1 MTMTG
6 AIVGFVVKHH
16 NILATG
22 STRGRMRLVTRFFPG
37 LEASTDQGR
46 RDVRALMT
54 SIAGISYR
62 IVDASIKLLTI
73 PLATH
78 LLGVEKYGI
87 WLTASSILSLL
98 MVSDFGIG
106 SGLIN
111 LVGGSATRG
120 DVRSVRS
127 YTATAYVAFAALAL
141 FLIIAVTC
149 IAKSSVLPHWVG
161 VKDNSVLVSQS
172 RQLFVIMGC
181 LVAGSAS
188 LNVVNFFASALQE
201 GFFAHA
207 AQIGASLIALFCILH
222 LHSSSMEH
230 FALASSLPILCAYLA
245 LSIYIYGFRHRAM
258 APDFR
263 AVNFASFRVIWHDSS
278 RLLVAQIADTVIAFT
293 SNVLVASQLGA
304 AVVPEVSV
312 SLQVMMIFNFVSC
325 MFILPLW
332 PAYVEAG
339 VREDWTWIKTAL
351 WRGVVR
357 SVGAVA
363 LGCLCY
369 TLIYRVF
376 IHTWS
381 RVLPIPPLGFVI
393 ALDVWFLVYVWNKN
407 FMVLL
412 NALGFTSVRAWV
424 APVSA
429 AVFIATA
436 AALLAKI
443 GIIAIPVAGIAS
455 ALVEASITTAKG
467 LSLLTNRQMR
477 LSITPEVNFA
487 PEG

>member
-1 MTMTG
+1 MPTTTTDLQQ
-6 AIVGFVVKHH
+6 A
-16 NILATG
+16 N
-22 STRGRMRLVTRFFPG
+22 RGTMRLITRLFPRLSG
-37 LEASTDQGR
+37 STDQGR
-46 RDVRALMT
+46 RDLRALMT
-54 SIAGISYR
+54 AIAGISYR
-62 IVDASIKLLTI
+62 LVDASLKLMII

-78 LLGVEKYGI
+78 LLGIEKYGI
-87 WLTASSILSLL
+87 WLTASSVLSLL

-111 LVGGSATRG
+111 LVGASAARG
-120 DVRSVRS
+120 DTRSVRS
-127 YTATAYVAFAALAL
+127 FTATAYIAFGVLAS
-141 FLIIAVTC
+141 FLILAVGLLSRAA
-149 IAKSSVLPHWVG
+149 ILPHWIG
-161 VKDNSVLVSQS
+161 IGNGSPLVSES

-201 GFFAHA
+201 GYLAHG
-207 AQIGASLIALFCILH
+207 AQIAASLVSLICIFRLH
-222 LHSSSMEH
+222 TSSMEA
-230 FALASSLPILCAYLA
+230 FALASSLPILCAYLL
-245 LSIYIYGFRHRAM
+245 LSIYVYGFRHRSL

-263 AVNFASFRVIWHDSS
+263 TVNFAHFRIIWHDSS
-278 RLLVAQIADTVIAFT
+278 RLLIAQIADTVVAFT

-339 VREDWTWIKTAL
+339 VRHDWEWIRSAL

-363 LGCLCY
+363 FGCLCY
-369 TLIYRVF
+369 TLVYRVF

-381 RVLPIPPLGFVI
+381 RALPIPPLSFVI
-393 ALDVWFLVYVWNKN
+393 ALDFWFLVYVWNKN
-407 FMVLL
+407 SMVLL

-424 APVSA
+424 APLAA
-429 AVFIATA
+429 AVFIGIAII
-436 AALLAKI
+436 LLPRF
-443 GIIAIPVAGIAS
+443 GIIAIPIAGLAG
-455 ALVEASITTAKG
+455 ALLEASITTVKA
-467 LSLLTNRQMR
+467 LSLLSTQRMR
-477 LSITPEVNFA
+477 LSISPEVNFV

>member
-1 MTMTG
+1 
-6 AIVGFVVKHH
+6 
-16 NILATG
+16 
-22 STRGRMRLVTRFFPG
+22 MRLVTRFFPG
-37 LEASTDQGR
+37 LQVSTDQGR
-46 RDVRALMT
+46 RDFRALMT

-62 IVDASIKLLTI
+62 LVDASLKLITI
-73 PLATH
+73 PLATR
-78 LLGVEKYGI
+78 LLGIEKYGI

-111 LVGGSATRG
+111 LVGASATRG
-120 DVRSVRS
+120 DTRSVRS
-127 YTATAYVAFAALAL
+127 FTATAYMAFGVLAL
-141 FLIIAVTC
+141 FLVLAVGFLSRS
-149 IAKSSVLPHWVG
+149 AVLPHWVG
-161 VKDNSVLVSQS
+161 LKGDSSLIPES

-181 LVAGSAS
+181 LVASSAS

-201 GFFAHA
+201 GYLAHG
-207 AQIGASLIALFCILH
+207 AQIAASLTALVCIFRLRT
-222 LHSSSMEH
+222 SSMEH
-230 FALASSLPILCAYLA
+230 FALASSLPIVCAYIL
-245 LSIYIYGFRHRAM
+245 LSIYVYGFRHRSM

-263 AVNFASFRVIWHDSS
+263 SVNFACFRVIWHDSS
-278 RLLVAQIADTVIAFT
+278 RLLIAQIADTVIAFT

-332 PAYVEAG
+332 PAYVEAA
-339 VREDWTWIKTAL
+339 VRDDWEWIRAAL

-363 LGCLCY
+363 LGSLVY

-381 RVLPIPPLGFVI
+381 RVLPIPPLNFVL
-393 ALDVWFLVYVWNKN
+393 ALDVWFLIYVWNKN
-407 FMVLL
+407 SMVLL

-424 APVSA
+424 APLA
-429 AVFIATA
+429 AGVFVGTAVVLLPRMGIIGIPLAGVA
-436 AALLAKI
+436 AALT
-443 GIIAIPVAGIAS
+443 
-455 ALVEASITTAKG
+455 EASITSAKA
-467 LSLLTNRQMR
+467 LSLLSNRKVR
-477 LSITPEVNFA
+477 LAIGPEVTFV

>member
-1 MTMTG
+1 
-6 AIVGFVVKHH
+6 
-16 NILATG
+16 
-22 STRGRMRLVTRFFPG
+22 MRLVSKIFPG
-37 LEASTDQGR
+37 LQVSTDQGR
-46 RDVRALMT
+46 RDFRALMT

-62 IVDASIKLLTI
+62 LADASIKLLTI

-111 LVGGSATRG
+111 LVGASATRG
-120 DVRSVRS
+120 DTRSVRS
-127 YTATAYVAFAALAL
+127 FTATAYVAFAALAL
-141 FLIIAVTC
+141 FLIVAVTC
-149 IAKSSVLPHWVG
+149 LSRSAVLPHWVG
-161 VKDNSVLVSQS
+161 VKNDSILVGQS
-172 RQLFVIMGC
+172 RELFVIMGC

-201 GFFAHA
+201 GYLAHA
-207 AQIGASLIALFCILH
+207 AQIAASLISLFCILQ
-222 LHSSSMEH
+222 LRTSSMQR
-230 FALASSLPILCAYLA
+230 FALASSLPILCAYLL
-245 LSIYIYGFRHRAM
+245 LSVYVYGFRHRGL

-263 AVNFASFRVIWHDSS
+263 RVNFDSFRVIWHDSS

-339 VREDWTWIKTAL
+339 VREDWNWIKGAL
-351 WRGVVR
+351 WRGVGR

-381 RVLPIPPLGFVI
+381 RVLPIPPLSFVL
-393 ALDVWFLVYVWNKN
+393 ALDAWFLIYVWNKN

-436 AALLAKI
+436 AVLLSKV

-467 LSLLTNRQMR
+467 LSLLTNRRMR
-477 LSITPEVNFA
+477 LAIAPEVNFA

>member
-1 MTMTG
+1 
-6 AIVGFVVKHH
+6 
-16 NILATG
+16 
-22 STRGRMRLVTRFFPG
+22 MRLVTRLVPG
-37 LEASTDQGR
+37 LQVSTDQGR
-46 RDVRALMT
+46 RDFRALMT
-54 SIAGISYR
+54 SVAGISYR
-62 IVDASIKLLTI
+62 VVDASLKLMII

-78 LLGVEKYGI
+78 LLGIEKYGI

-111 LVGGSATRG
+111 LVGASAARG
-120 DVRSVRS
+120 DTRSVRS
-127 YTATAYVAFAALAL
+127 FTATAYIAFAALAL
-141 FLIIAVTC
+141 FLVIAVGC
-149 IAKSSVLPHWVG
+149 LSKSAILPHWIG
-161 VKDNSVLVSQS
+161 IGGNSPLVSQS
-172 RQLFVIMGC
+172 RQLFIIMGC

-201 GFFAHA
+201 GYLAHG
-207 AQIGASLIALFCILH
+207 AQIVASLTALFCIFH
-222 LHSSSMEH
+222 LRTSSMVN
-230 FALASSLPILCAYLA
+230 FALASSLPILCAYLL
-245 LSIYIYGFRHRAM
+245 LSIYVYGFRHRAL

-263 AVNFASFRVIWHDSS
+263 SVNFAHFRIIWHDSS
-278 RLLVAQIADTVIAFT
+278 RLLIAQIADTVIAFT

-339 VREDWTWIKTAL
+339 VREDWAWIKTAL
-351 WRGVVR
+351 WRGVLR

-363 LGCLCY
+363 LGCLGY

-381 RVLPIPPLGFVI
+381 PALPIPPLSFVI
-393 ALDVWFLVYVWNKN
+393 ALDVWFLIYVWNKN
-407 FMVLL
+407 PMVLL

-424 APVSA
+424 APMAA
-429 AVFIATA
+429 AVFIGIAVI
-436 AALLAKI
+436 LLPKM
-443 GIIAIPVAGIAS
+443 GIIAIPIAGIAS
-455 ALVEASITTAKG
+455 ALVEASITTAKA
-467 LSLLTNRQMR
+467 LSLLTSRRMR
-477 LSITPEVNFA
+477 LSIAPEVNFV